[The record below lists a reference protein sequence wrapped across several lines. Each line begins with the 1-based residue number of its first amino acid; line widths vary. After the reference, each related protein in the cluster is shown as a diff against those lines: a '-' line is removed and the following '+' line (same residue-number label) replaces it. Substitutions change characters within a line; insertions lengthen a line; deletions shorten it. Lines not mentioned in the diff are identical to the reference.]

1 VSDGLSQEIAQ
12 LKARYDSL
20 SEVKER
26 AAERYKT
33 DYHKWRKFKNWIFT
47 DEEEYAKGKN
57 GQELSVVEKKRRR
70 NKGIIKKKKLIMELG
85 PDYTKDHAEGDADKC
100 KISSQIKRYQTNF

>member
-1 VSDGLSQEIAQ
+1 
-12 LKARYDSL
+12 L

-26 AAERYKT
+26 ALERYKR

-47 DEEEYAKGKN
+47 DEEYAKGKD

-70 NKGIIKKKKLIMELG
+70 NKGILKKKKLVMELG
-85 PDYTKDHAEGDADKC
+85 PDYTERHPEGDANMC
-100 KISSQIKRYQTNF
+100 KVFSWIEGCQINF

>member
-33 DYHKWRKFKNWIFT
+33 DYHKFKKRIFT
-47 DEEEYAKGKN
+47 DEEEYAKDKN

-85 PDYTKDHAEGDADKC
+85 PDYTEDHTE
-100 KISSQIKRYQTNF
+100 